1 MFYRNA
7 LKGLRGSDRVYSVK
21 SFGGGMNTVS
31 EDFLLEQGVAKISY
45 NLSGKT
51 GALRE
56 CGGFSA
62 FTLPFDGNRGYDR
75 KQGNNKGLVLQTF

>member
-7 LKGLRGSDRVYSVK
+7 LKGLRGSDRGYSVK

-51 GALRE
+51 AAGFRRLR
-56 CGGFSA
+56 CPLTA
-62 FTLPFDGNRGYDR
+62 R
-75 KQGNNKGLVLQTF
+75 KPRLR

>member
-31 EDFLLEQGVAKISY
+31 EVFFWNRVLPKSATIF
-45 NLSGKT
+45 
-51 GALRE
+51 RE
-56 CGGFSA
+56 RRA
-62 FTLPFDGNRGYDR
+62 R
-75 KQGNNKGLVLQTF
+75 